1 MPRLAGL
8 PKYLKFMVCYG
19 EASMAFRFPAASV
32 AAGRYIGKGIYI
44 VDLTGFKITMFT
56 SEVRAFLK
64 EFTAIF
70 GDLTQSVTSELV
82 LRSPHIDLPN
92 LAPWAEHLYGFWP
105 YAQVFNMDIRAL
117 QVP

>member
-1 MPRLAGL
+1 
-8 PKYLKFMVCYG
+8 MVCYG

-70 GDLTQSVTSELV
+70 GDNYPETVEKMFIV
-82 LRSPHIDLPN
+82 NSP
-92 LAPWAEHLYGFWP
+92 W
-105 YAQVFNMDIRAL
+105 IRIIC
-117 QVP
+117 